1 MIESPSLVIQ
11 CDLHVS
17 SIYCPLEGIV
27 HGHTPEERL
36 RLLAER
42 LLVAMEMGY
51 PTYFTGLEEV
61 SSCIVHHLLLHGTLA
76 SSLATCP
83 MHVQF
88 SSAGA
93 AFTTVQGYF
102 WGTAL

>member
-1 MIESPSLVIQ
+1 MPPLCPS
-11 CDLHVS
+11 
-17 SIYCPLEGIV
+17 EGIV

-61 SSCIVHHLLLHGTLA
+61 KGMHTPWTTL
-76 SSLATCP
+76 C
-83 MHVQF
+83 MHV
-88 SSAGA
+88 
-93 AFTTVQGYF
+93 
-102 WGTAL
+102 

>member
-1 MIESPSLVIQ
+1 MLR
-11 CDLHVS
+11 S
-17 SIYCPLEGIV
+17 SIYLAPEGIV

-61 SSCIVHHLLLHGTLA
+61 RR
-76 SSLATCP
+76 CP
-83 MHVQF
+83 SV
-88 SSAGA
+88 
-93 AFTTVQGYF
+93 
-102 WGTAL
+102 ALYKAPGLTQCKPVVCTYVCKCTIFCRLSFIMS